1 MKHTPNQL
9 FEQLSKEFTSKKEKE
24 VINEELGQI
33 VTLKPLVQMESS
45 IKEPFW
51 TKFENFLAEGGTLDP
66 LVNNEDKVK
75 YNSKE
80 QDEKIKADP
89 KLKFEMDNKLG
100 GSYKVSD
107 AVENINSHN
116 YDYDPKVENINNVN
130 AQEVLSGVQLEI
142 NYNKELSLDEAMEL
156 AVKNLAK
163 DPLHYVKEGQF
174 GVQGLGYK
182 EGKQQQNDGES
193 YGGSG
198 FSTKLKDGGDS
209 MELVK
214 ESKEL
219 VLEAFGQVVSSGNP
233 NSLAAQSGNLI
244 RQMMA
249 EKEEETKLP
258 MDEME
263 DEGTAVSYS
272 DTTSEAAKP
281 DFMDIDGDGDKE
293 ESMKK
298 AGKDMKARKPKK
310 ETIDTKLAEIGKE
323 AEKVKMEAQ
332 LDYLHDHIQEK
343 ADRISSIQEDENL
356 SELIDKTKMKQM
368 QREIKD
374 LERKKMKMERI
385 YEKSCGSKYAKK
397 EMVGEMD
404 AVSWNDKNN
413 PTRGAAGERDP
424 KKVGKSTSAYAINEV
439 LFKMDNN
446 KAKEYY
452 KPLADVIKSMG
463 YETNLKAENPGSTQ
477 SIDSLPQAFL
487 YYNTELPTE
496 EEGVHKGKDVSL
508 TSLKG
513 GPNSVNK
520 FMSDVDPHP
529 EDTKKE
535 YDFTVNGGE
544 YYAKSQDVLKR
555 LENAMGDSV
564 DADPIKKLTST
575 FTSNKDFKPVTYYK
589 MIMFPKKQ

>member
-1 MKHTPNQL
+1 MKQTPNQL
-9 FEQLSKEFTSKKEKE
+9 FEQLSKEFSSKKDKE
-24 VINEELGQI
+24 LINEELGQI
-33 VTLKPLVQMESS
+33 VTLKPINTIEASA
-45 IKEPFW
+45 KDPFW
-51 TKFENFLAEGGTLDP
+51 TKFENFLAEGGTLEP
-66 LVNNEDKVK
+66 IVNNEDKVK

-80 QDEKIKADP
+80 QDEKVKADS
-89 KLKFEMDNKLG
+89 KLKYEMDSKLA
-100 GSYKVSD
+100 GSYKISD
-107 AVENINSHN
+107 GVENIDSHN

-182 EGKQQQNDGES
+182 ESKQQQSDGES

-219 VLEAFGQVVSSGNP
+219 VLEAFGQVVTSGNP
-233 NSLAAQSGNLI
+233 NSLAAQSGNII

-249 EKEEETKLP
+249 EKEEEKKLP

-281 DFMDIDGDGDKE
+281 DFADIDGDGDKK
-293 ESMKK
+293 ESMKQ
-298 AGKDMKARKPKK
+298 AAKDKKKKVKK
-310 ETIDTKLAEIGKE
+310 ESIDSKLAEIGKE

-332 LDYLHDHIQEK
+332 LDFLHDHIQEK
-343 ADRISSIQEDENL
+343 VDRVSSIQEDENL

-374 LERKKMKMERI
+374 LERKKIKMERI
-385 YEKSCGSKYAKK
+385 YEKSCGSKYSKK
-397 EMVGEMD
+397 EMVDEMD
-404 AVSWNDKNN
+404 EVSWNEKNN

-424 KKVGKSTSAYAINEV
+424 KQVGQSVSAYA
-439 LFKMDNN
+439 
-446 KAKEYY
+446 
-452 KPLADVIKSMG
+452 
-463 YETNLKAENPGSTQ
+463 
-477 SIDSLPQAFL
+477 
-487 YYNTELPTE
+487 
-496 EEGVHKGKDVSL
+496 
-508 TSLKG
+508 
-513 GPNSVNK
+513 VNK
-520 FMSDVDPHP
+520 
-529 EDTKKE
+529 
-535 YDFTVNGGE
+535 
-544 YYAKSQDVLKR
+544 
-555 LENAMGDSV
+555 
-564 DADPIKKLTST
+564 
-575 FTSNKDFKPVTYYK
+575 
-589 MIMFPKKQ
+589 